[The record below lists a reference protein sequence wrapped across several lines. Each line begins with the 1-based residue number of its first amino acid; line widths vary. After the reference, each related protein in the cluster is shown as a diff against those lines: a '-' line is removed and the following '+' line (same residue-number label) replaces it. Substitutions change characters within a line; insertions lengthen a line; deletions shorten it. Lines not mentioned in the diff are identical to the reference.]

1 MIAPKNKNISFY
13 THPLFCV
20 FSSLLTLHYKR
31 KFLSS
36 CPLRCLQFCLNSFL
50 YYNSLFPFIA
60 IILSNE
66 VSFYVTVDLFLFD
79 DRSHQ
84 ILCLFL
90 IMYTLS
96 LRFGA
101 VCGNNE
107 NVRFIFVFSSC
118 LNLPWSLT
126 VPIPVSV
133 NFCFYFSLWVCCCI
147 SLSTYFSLF
156 LHLPVS
162 WRPSSCLQFAPERWV
177 RKQSRFLPWVWQ
189 FAYWNLQPR
198 PQLLLW

>member
-1 MIAPKNKNISFY
+1 MIPPKNKNISFY
-13 THPLFCV
+13 THPLLCV
-20 FSSLLTLHYKR
+20 FSSLLTLPYKR

-36 CPLRCLQFCLNSFL
+36 CPLRYLQFCLNCFL

-126 VPIPVSV
+126 VPIPVSI
-133 NFCFYFSLWVCCCI
+133 NFCFFK
-147 SLSTYFSLF
+147 SLSMLFYLSVYQFSPF
-156 LHLPVS
+156 
-162 WRPSSCLQFAPERWV
+162 PSLTCLLEAKLLSSV
-177 RKQSRFLPWVWQ
+177 CSREMSEKAEQVPSLSLAVC
-189 FAYWNLQPR
+189 
-198 PQLLLW
+198 LLKSPA

>member
-1 MIAPKNKNISFY
+1 MIPPKNKNISFY
-13 THPLFCV
+13 THPLLCV
-20 FSSLLTLHYKR
+20 LSSLLTLPYKR
-31 KFLSS
+31 KFLFA
-36 CPLRCLQFCLNSFL
+36 CPLRCLQFCLNCFL

-126 VPIPVSV
+126 VPIPVSI

-147 SLSTYFSLF
+147 SLSTHFSPF
-156 LHLPVS
+156 
-162 WRPSSCLQFAPERWV
+162 PSLTCLLEAKLLSSV
-177 RKQSRFLPWVWQ
+177 CSREMSEKAEQVPSLSLAVC
-189 FAYWNLQPR
+189 
-198 PQLLLW
+198 LLKSPA

>member
-1 MIAPKNKNISFY
+1 MLTHPRSDPAYKPSLMIPPKNKNISFY
-13 THPLFCV
+13 THPLLCV
-20 FSSLLTLHYKR
+20 LSSLLTLPYKR
-31 KFLSS
+31 KFLFA
-36 CPLRCLQFCLNSFL
+36 CPLRCLQFCLNCFL

-107 NVRFIFVFSSC
+107 NVRFIFVFSSYLIC
-118 LNLPWSLT
+118 LDL
-126 VPIPVSV
+126 
-133 NFCFYFSLWVCCCI
+133 
-147 SLSTYFSLF
+147 
-156 LHLPVS
+156 
-162 WRPSSCLQFAPERWV
+162 
-177 RKQSRFLPWVWQ
+177 
-189 FAYWNLQPR
+189 
-198 PQLLLW
+198 